1 MLKKMNIS
9 FGVATLLAAFCA
21 GELFAATVT
30 TADGVVTIDVP
41 SGENYKLSDSDVSA
55 LTSCDLQKTGV
66 GRLIISTDLKTEG
79 WDGEIV
85 VKAGYLRTTLNGA
98 LGGVTKGTVIESGAT
113 LEIEVDKAGNST
125 NVHDKEPYTI
135 GGAGVG
141 GCGAVYAINK
151 GQIGRAH
158 V

>member
-41 SGENYKLSDSDVSA
+41 SGENYTLSASDVSA
-55 LTSCDLQKTGV
+55 LTSTSCDLQKTGV
-66 GRLIISTDLKTEG
+66 GRLIISTDLKTKG

-98 LGGVTKGTVIESGAT
+98 LGGVTKGTVHFYLTDARARFSSR
-113 LEIEVDKAGNST
+113 VDCT
-125 NVHDKEPYTI
+125 
-135 GGAGVG
+135 
-141 GCGAVYAINK
+141 
-151 GQIGRAH
+151 
-158 V
+158 